1 MWRRV
6 RWAFMLFG
14 FMLLAS
20 CFTIEIDEQV
30 GGFVYAHAMQLRRVE
45 FRGEAL
51 PDDDGEVLSRRDHRR
66 NSGRELGYFLVH
78 DVLQLL
84 QVDDESRL
92 GIDRAFNGDFESV
105 VMAVSVGII
114 ALAEDALVLLRSKP
128 RIVIEVRCGKFRFA
142 CEKNHRKSSQL
153 SVVSSQFLILV
164 SRFVEL
170 PLPLAFP
177 LER

>member
-51 PDDDGEVLSRRDHRR
+51 PDDDGDI
-66 NSGRELGYFLVH
+66 LGGWNPGKKLGHFFIQEAMIEGVEHFPAH

-84 QVDDESRL
+84 QVDHE
-92 GIDRAFNGDFESV
+92 
-105 VMAVSVGII
+105 
-114 ALAEDALVLLRSKP
+114 P
-128 RIVIEVRCGKFRFA
+128 
-142 CEKNHRKSSQL
+142 
-153 SVVSSQFLILV
+153 
-164 SRFVEL
+164 
-170 PLPLAFP
+170 
-177 LER
+177 